1 MQSCWVASMSCH
13 IYIRTLYKLCQGE
26 GKKTMEYLIALLV
39 VIGLYFVIPCKLSDL
54 FKMKKKCEDSEM
66 DGGEYGSKAV
76 TKRKTNKKTK
86 KAIKRTK

>member
-1 MQSCWVASMSCH
+1 
-13 IYIRTLYKLCQGE
+13 
-26 GKKTMEYLIALLV
+26 MEYLIALLV

-86 KAIKRTK
+86 KAIKRTKWQIWLSVCGSYMDCMLYTLQTKYNVNL